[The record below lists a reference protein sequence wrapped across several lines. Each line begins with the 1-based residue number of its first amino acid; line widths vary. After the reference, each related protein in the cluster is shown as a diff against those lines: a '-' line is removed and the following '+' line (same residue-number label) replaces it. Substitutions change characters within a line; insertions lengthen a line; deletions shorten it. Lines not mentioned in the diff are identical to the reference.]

1 MNTFQ
6 KVDIR
11 RAGPED
17 ASEILRWRNDVE
29 TRSMSRNGAV
39 IGEEQHQ
46 AWFSRVV
53 KDPLRILVVGIYL
66 GERVGMVRFDRDQEE
81 FWQTN
86 IVIAPEWRGRGLG
99 RLFLDAAAKYL
110 LSKHPEA
117 FLVAEIK
124 ISNAASRRL
133 FSSLGFVCERDDA
146 ELLRFLLR
154 PKEGS

>member
-29 TRSMSRNGAV
+29 TRAMSRKGAV

-46 AWFSRVV
+46 AWFSSVL

-81 FWQTN
+81 FWQTS

-99 RLFLDAAAKYL
+99 RLFLDGAVKYL

-117 FLVAEIK
+117 SLAAEIK
-124 ISNAASRRL
+124 IGNAASRRL
-133 FSSLGFVCERDDA
+133 FRSLGFICEEDDR
-146 ELLRFLLR
+146 EISRLVLR
-154 PKEGS
+154 PKE